1 VQDLPVEE
9 ASGSM
14 VVDIGGGTTE
24 VAILALNGVVYAHSL
39 KVGGDKLDESIIS
52 YVRRNQGVLLGMLQQ
67 RELSML
73 LEQPLLTQKL

>member
-1 VQDLPVEE
+1 MAAAIGAGLPVEE

-24 VAILALNGVVYAHSL
+24 IAIPALNGVVYAHSL

-52 YVRRNQGVLLGMLQQ
+52 YVEETGFYLEMQQ
-67 RELSML
+67 LK
-73 LEQPLLTQKL
+73 KLNII